1 MGLLRDSFL
10 CLPLGVFIW
19 VTSCWVSGR
28 GRRIVRL
35 TISRI
40 CCRNNHNKK
49 VSKHIPWQNLLSDL
63 FPNSL
68 ITFSARA
75 FLFKLL
81 ADEYSAIEEILQ
93 MPLRG
98 FFSACENVVRWRKG
112 GQKTSQTWFLPQAL
126 ATSYFL
132 SGSGHLCFS
141 PYPASAGK
149 IRSPNA
155 LRGTL
160 WGLENVSKI

>member
-35 TISRI
+35 AISRI

-98 FFSACENVVRWRKG
+98 IFFSMWKCSEMKKG
-112 GQKTSQTWFLPQAL
+112 GAEDFPDLISTP
-126 ATSYFL
+126 
-132 SGSGHLCFS
+132 GSGNKLFS
-141 PYPASAGK
+141 VW
-149 IRSPNA
+149 
-155 LRGTL
+155 LRTFVFLTL
-160 WGLENVSKI
+160 SSFCRENP